1 MKTRCE
7 VIIYRRTPSLEKG
20 GWQVHMKGA
29 TPRANGAFRKDDG
42 LPEKSAEP
50 KSGEFHCEMTE
61 LCQLIHAF
69 LLVNFAQ
76 SNYGVVGPD

>member
-29 TPRANGAFRKDDG
+29 TPGANGAFTKDDG

-50 KSGEFHCEMTE
+50 KNGQFRCEMIE
-61 LCQLIHAF
+61 LSPIALAF
-69 LLVNFAQ
+69 
-76 SNYGVVGPD
+76 